1 MRTFQNSV
9 IYFLVGLMETED
21 LNSVYIPLW
30 VFQIHVQNH
39 NSSLRVRFNSVF
51 CFSAQLLLHFV
62 LFSKSQLTLLI
73 FIPPSVLSDYIDS
86 ALTLSCASA
95 FFYYY
100 CCYCTGR
107 QKSGEVIGFWT
118 RPAIFLCKGDGAALL
133 RFVTQKATNIF
144 AEGKTEGAF

>member
-9 IYFLVGLMETED
+9 IYFLVGLMETEN

-95 FFYYY
+95 FLLLLLLLLLY
-100 CCYCTGR
+100 R
-107 QKSGEVIGFWT
+107 QAKNGEVIGF
-118 RPAIFLCKGDGAALL
+118 
-133 RFVTQKATNIF
+133 
-144 AEGKTEGAF
+144 